1 MTVESGFVDNDGV
14 RIHHLSAG
22 GRGSPVLVAPG
33 LSDAAEDH
41 RDLVEALSP
50 RRVVA
55 MSFRGRGR
63 SGSPTTGYDLDDHV
77 SDLDAVVE
85 GLGLRDIVLF
95 GHSRAASYAV
105 AYAATRPDRVASL
118 VLGDAAPVHRA
129 FAPEWVG
136 GFGASRWRGQR
147 VDERVT
153 RDLLRAIQREAREV
167 DLWDALAALRIP
179 VVAVLAGETPPER
192 RAPVA
197 ERYRRCGAQ
206 VAVLENADHT
216 LWEPEP
222 ERLVR
227 VLEEIA
233 SAVDRGS

>member
-22 GRGSPVLVAPG
+22 GRDSPVLVAPG
-33 LSDAAEDH
+33 LSDSAEDH
-41 RDLVEALSP
+41 RGLVEALSP

-63 SGSPTTGYDLDDHV
+63 SGSPVTGYDLGGHV

-85 GLGLRDIVLF
+85 GLGLRDVVLF
-95 GHSRAASYAV
+95 GHSRAVSYAV

-118 VLGDAAPVHRA
+118 VLGDAPPVHRS
-129 FAPEWVG
+129 FPPEWVG
-136 GFGASRWRGQR
+136 QFGASRWRGQR
-147 VDERVT
+147 VDERVSE
-153 RDLLRAIQREAREV
+153 DLLRAIQREAREV
-167 DLWDALAALRIP
+167 QLWDTLAALRIP
-179 VVAVLAGETPPER
+179 VVALLAGATPPER
-192 RAPVA
+192 RTPLA
-197 ERYRRCGAQ
+197 ERYRRAGAQ

-222 ERLVR
+222 QRLVR